1 MAIPTNGLVF
11 YAPLAE
17 DKATA
22 ETGQTLTKT
31 GAITQAKIDGIPCS
45 YFNGSSYI
53 RVDLSTMPYGT
64 DDFAFSLWARCD
76 GESGIVLQLGSWTT
90 GARLSQLNDG
100 LLQAWLRGTVDLRTT
115 EAYDRMVHVA
125 FTRNSGTSSL
135 YINGSLVATSQESAD
150 LSQYTQ
156 ISLMNSYTNGPRYIT
171 GYLAAVRLYNR
182 GLSADE
188 ITELANEF
196 SGIDD
201 GTGVVIDGLF
211 LSNSRPKAGDK
222 GLLVNNKFFIPFAKS
237 SGGGSAD
244 FYKCASVDTEAQTW
258 TGYKAVFD
266 SGAGTWSFESNVT
279 EGLTYTSV
287 TPEIGGIYSADALVI
302 VSLLYSGT
310 PVLTSPTGMTDY
322 SNEEWEIS
330 AKSNYSAYY
339 PWKAFDGLSS
349 PFTNC
354 WSSQTAKDQWLQW
367 HNKKQKVLVQRL
379 KLSVTDAPAQGPA
392 EFILQG
398 SDDGTLWHDIHSE
411 SGLSWTTNGEAKE
424 FAFSNNKSYYYHRLN
439 EMWADSNVVSILEL
453 ETYDL

>member
-31 GAITQAKIDGIPCS
+31 GTITQAKIDGIPCS
-45 YFNGSSYI
+45 YFNGNSYI

-125 FTRNSGTSSL
+125 VTRNSGTSSL
-135 YINGSLVATSQESAD
+135 YINGSLVATSQESAE

-156 ISLMNSYTNGPRYIT
+156 ISLMNSYTHGPRYIT

-222 GLLVNNKFFIPFAKS
+222 GLLINNKFFIPFAESSEGGSGTDTSDATAGAGDILNGKTAYVNGEKITGTISSYTGSSLIIPGVEDKVLSTAEGIYLPKAVKVAGDANLLAGNIKS
-237 SGGGSAD
+237 GVSIFGIVGTLESGGGDTSA
-244 FYKCASVDTEAQTW
+244 
-258 TGYKAVFD
+258 
-266 SGAGTWSFESNVT
+266 FES
-279 EGLTYTSV
+279 
-287 TPEIGGIYSADALVI
+287 DAMAI
-302 VSLLYSGT
+302 IGT
-310 PVLTSPTGMTDY
+310 PTGGGGKQWSPD
-322 SNEEWEIS
+322 EPE
-330 AKSNYSAYY
+330 
-339 PWKAFDGLSS
+339 
-349 PFTNC
+349 
-354 WSSQTAKDQWLQW
+354 
-367 HNKKQKVLVQRL
+367 
-379 KLSVTDAPAQGPA
+379 
-392 EFILQG
+392 
-398 SDDGTLWHDIHSE
+398 
-411 SGLSWTTNGEAKE
+411 
-424 FAFSNNKSYYYHRLN
+424 
-439 EMWADSNVVSILEL
+439 
-453 ETYDL
+453 